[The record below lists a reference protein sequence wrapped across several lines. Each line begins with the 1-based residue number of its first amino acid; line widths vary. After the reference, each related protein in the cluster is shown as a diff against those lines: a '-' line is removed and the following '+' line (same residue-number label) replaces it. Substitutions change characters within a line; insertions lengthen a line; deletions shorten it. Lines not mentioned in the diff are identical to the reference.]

1 MKNKNGA
8 VRESGCSGRR
18 DFLRAAAAAAAGAA
32 LVPLVGPGCGTA
44 RIPDSLFA
52 AGRIGE
58 FPLAVGPRRVVNTSI
73 YVLHNEQ
80 GYAAISGKC
89 THSGCT
95 VDPVDG
101 GGFECTCHGSQFA
114 ADGTVTGGPAT
125 EDLPWFEVL
134 LRDGEL
140 QIDPTRPV
148 PKGTFI
154 TG

>member
-1 MKNKNGA
+1 MSEKDGA
-8 VRESGCSGRR
+8 GRELKCGKRR
-18 DFLRAAAAAAAGAA
+18 DFLKTAAAAAAGAA
-32 LVPLVGPGCGTA
+32 LVPWLGSGCGTA
-44 RIPDSLFA
+44 KIPDSLFA

-73 YVLHNEQ
+73 YVLHTEQ

-101 GGFECTCHGSQFA
+101 GGFECTCHGSTFTE
-114 ADGTVTGGPAT
+114 DGTVTGGPAAA
-125 EDLPWFEVL
+125 DLDWFEVL
-134 LRDGEL
+134 LVDGEL

-148 PKGTFI
+148 PKGTFV